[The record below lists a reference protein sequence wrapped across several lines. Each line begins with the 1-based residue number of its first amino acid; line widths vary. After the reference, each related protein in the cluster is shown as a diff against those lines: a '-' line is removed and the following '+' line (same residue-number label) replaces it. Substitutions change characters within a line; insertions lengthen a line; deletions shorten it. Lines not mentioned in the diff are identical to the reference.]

1 MPDLAKSLDRL
12 EPAFENVS
20 KRLPE
25 NLQRY
30 LDFRFLKFLVVGVVN
45 TLFGYSMFALF
56 IWLGITYSIALILS
70 TVAGVLFNFKTIGQ
84 LVFSNRDN
92 ALLIRFIGVYTI
104 IYFVN
109 LYSLKALL
117 GLHWNVYVAS
127 ALLVVPM
134 AILSFI
140 LNKTLV
146 FGG

>member
-1 MPDLAKSLDRL
+1 MPDLAKSLERL
-12 EPAFENVS
+12 EPTFNRFS
-20 KRLPE
+20 RLLPE
-25 NLQRY
+25 NLQKH
-30 LDFRFLKFLVVGVVN
+30 LDFRFLKFMVVGVVN
-45 TLFGYSMFALF
+45 TLFGYSMFVLF
-56 IWLGITYSIALILS
+56 TWLGITYSIALILS

-84 LVFSNRDN
+84 LVFSNRNN

-117 GLHWNVYVAS
+117 GLHFNVYVAS
-127 ALLVVPM
+127 AMLVVPM